1 MKIHLDQQLTTLK
14 KELSIMHNETME
26 ALVYASRALKNRD
39 KEMATRI
46 IENDKSIDAL
56 ENKIDGMI
64 LAILG
69 LQQPFAID
77 LRFITASMKLNS
89 DLERIGDK
97 CVSIARAI
105 LHIDKSD
112 QIDKEIDAIIEMAK
126 YSLKMLKES
135 FDCFINKNA
144 SVAKKVIKNDKKLD
158 EMNKKFYII
167 IKDLTAKSSKNADL
181 GLQMYRIAT
190 SIERI
195 GDLSKNISED
205 AIYYAKG
212 EQIKHLKI

>member
-1 MKIHLDQQLTTLK
+1 
-14 KELSIMHNETME
+14 MHNETME

-39 KEMATRI
+39 RALANRI

-77 LRFITASMKLNS
+77 LRFITASMKLNN

-97 CVSIARAI
+97 CVSIAKAI
-105 LHIDKSD
+105 LHINNFDE
-112 QIDKEIDAIIEMAK
+112 IDKEIEAIIEMAK
-126 YSLKMLKES
+126 YSLKMLRES
-135 FDCFINKNA
+135 FDCFINKNPEK
-144 SVAKKVIKNDKKLD
+144 AKKVIKNDKKLD
-158 EMNKKFYII
+158 EMNKNFYTI
-167 IKDLTAKSSKNADL
+167 IKDLTAKSSNNAGL
-181 GLQMYRIAT
+181 GLQMYRIGTA
-190 SIERI
+190 IERI
-195 GDLSKNISED
+195 GDLSKNIGED

-212 EQIKHLKI
+212 EQIKHMKI